1 MQLPKPILLVI
12 TDSNIKLKVDVFKY
26 YSQMFNLITSLVK
39 LILTLTITQM
49 IGKNKLLADARCL
62 QLLELVL
69 IFYFQLNSTW
79 LDLLQ

>member
-1 MQLPKPILLVI
+1 
-12 TDSNIKLKVDVFKY
+12 
-26 YSQMFNLITSLVK
+26 MFNLITSLVK